1 MSNKELTHF
10 CLTAS
15 KKENRHQTGLQ
26 KRQQNVNCTRGG
38 RDQVS
43 EESRAGQVMTM
54 PQDAET
60 GGAGQ
65 EGDAGKGGAD
75 IYEALKPS
83 EVGA

>member
-1 MSNKELTHF
+1 M
-10 CLTAS
+10 
-15 KKENRHQTGLQ
+15 
-26 KRQQNVNCTRGG
+26 NCTRGG